1 MDVAPPQAGLVE
13 SDPAL
18 DRPQT
23 LSQVPLDCDHI
34 TPQLEEEEECAGE
47 VLASF
52 YSEGVELWRSHVTV
66 SSQTMVP
73 KIFFVKFWTA
83 HLNTLGK

>member
-1 MDVAPPQAGLVE
+1 MDVAHPQAGLVK

-23 LSQVPLDCDHI
+23 LSQVPLDCDQI
-34 TPQLEEEEECAGE
+34 TPQLEEE

-73 KIFFVKFWTA
+73 KIFFVKFWTT